1 MLSFPF
7 QTARFPKLPDRKH
20 SSPLEELSLS
30 ILRKRNRTKSSLFF
44 LYSGV
49 SKNMIV
55 PSYVSPADSLAAAA
69 SLLPVRKQSLFT
81 YIPTMSTSLSNGTSL
96 LAPKPHYAILD
107 GLRGV
112 AAVMVVLFHLF
123 EGSLSDREFHTDQII
138 NHGYLCVDFFFMLS
152 GFVIGY
158 AYDDRWG
165 KMSLWDFCKRRLV
178 RLQPMVVMGMLIGGI
193 FFYFQDSE
201 IYPAMASTPMWE
213 MLLVMTIGFTLLPVP
228 TSMDVRGW
236 AEMHPL
242 NGPAWSLFFEYIANI
257 LYATVVRRFSNT
269 WLSILVFLAGCAL
282 IHQCFS
288 QGNNIGGWTLDLEQL
303 QIGATRLIFPFFGG
317 LLLFRLGKLAS
328 IRNAFWWCSLMLV
341 AAISMPHV
349 GGAEYFRLNGLYD
362 AFCIIV
368 IFPLIIFMA
377 ASGHT
382 KDRFSSKA
390 CKFLGDISY
399 PLYITHYP
407 IVYLYTAWLYNNK
420 VPLSQALPVIA
431 GTLVIC
437 IALAYACL
445 KLYDEPVRDWLKKRV
460 LMRTSNRK

>member
-1 MLSFPF
+1 MN
-7 QTARFPKLPDRKH
+7 T
-20 SSPLEELSLS
+20 
-30 ILRKRNRTKSSLFF
+30 RTT
-44 LYSGV
+44 Y
-49 SKNMIV
+49 
-55 PSYVSPADSLAAAA
+55 LA
-69 SLLPVRKQSLFT
+69 S
-81 YIPTMSTSLSNGTSL
+81 
-96 LAPKPHYAILD
+96 KPHYEILD

-112 AAVMVVLFHLF
+112 AAVMVIIFHLF
-123 EGSLSDREFHTDQII
+123 EAHAGGSHLTQII
-138 NHGYLCVDFFFMLS
+138 NHGYLAVDFFFMLS

-158 AYDDRWG
+158 AYDDRWNRMTVG
-165 KMSLWDFCKRRLV
+165 TFFKRRII
-178 RLQPMVVMGMLIGGI
+178 RLHPMVIMGSIVGAA
-193 FFYFQDSE
+193 FFYFQESSCFPPIE
-201 IYPAMASTPMWE
+201 NTSIGT
-213 MLLVMTIGFTLLPVP
+213 MLLVMLLGCTLLPLP
-228 TSMDVRGW
+228 LKFDIRGW
-236 AEMHPL
+236 TEMHPL
-242 NGPAWSLFFEYIANI
+242 NGPAWSLYYEYIGNI
-257 LYATVVRRFSNT
+257 LYALFVRKFNKVA
-269 WLSILVFLAGCAL
+269 LSVLVFVAGCFTVYRCLTAPAGD
-282 IHQCFS
+282 IV
-288 QGNNIGGWTLDLEQL
+288 GGWALNWEQ
-303 QIGATRLIFPFFGG
+303 QYVGMVRLMYPFFGG
-317 LLLFRLGKLAS
+317 LLLSRLGWL
-328 IRNAFWWCSLMLV
+328 IRLEKRAFWWCSLMLV
-341 AAISMPHV
+341 ATISMPHV
-349 GGAEYFRLNGLYD
+349 GGAEHFRLNGLYD